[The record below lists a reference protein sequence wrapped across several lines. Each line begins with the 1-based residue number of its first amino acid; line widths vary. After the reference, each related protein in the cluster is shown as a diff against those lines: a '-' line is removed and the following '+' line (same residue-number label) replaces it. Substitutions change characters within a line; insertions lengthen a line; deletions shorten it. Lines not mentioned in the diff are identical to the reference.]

1 VHDAPPTV
9 SDGEKSVS
17 TSLSRIEGWI
27 EGVNRLPRLW
37 LALFALLMAV
47 QISPWLYPTVDGCLY
62 MKTARDFLAAPSL
75 SEFRC
80 LVPPGYPAL
89 ITPAFL
95 LGNRP
100 FLAIAVLQWLMSV
113 ALIGGVYVWARR
125 QFPSM
130 AVLLTA
136 AVMFNISLWTY
147 YRRPTK
153 EIATLAV
160 LMWTVNLMHR
170 LLDERKIGRV
180 VALTAAAAVLAA
192 YVSLMRYTA
201 ITLTLGFGLA
211 AAWLAWKQ
219 AIGWPRAVAMSA
231 TVGLVAALTLGAW
244 LYYDRTYGAG
254 GIYLREV
261 MSVYSHQAP
270 RIAKHRTSSSESDSG
285 AETLDSSSS
294 EAATSDDESAGHSP
308 PMRFLQGMIFR
319 INDIGCL
326 CVPGFWK
333 STVDPWQLPH
343 ASMVPFIGL
352 MVVLGIGWW
361 KIVRRRLD
369 VLALMLPAYF
379 LLYSHWVCDQPGGR
393 FMLPML
399 PILVASAWF
408 GVAALVRRR
417 AVLVF
422 GLLLCVHLVQ
432 AGGYWVLVDAPR
444 ARANDQNWSLVD
456 RLADQIRKR
465 HGEVAL
471 ATSVEQNCHGLWL
484 ELDWSY
490 PLRNL
495 EMQFSP
501 RVVWIVEPA
510 GLKPPKGFSVNRVD
524 GPVQLACR
532 NPDKPAATATSQAY
546 AAAKH
551 AMNAIAGNP

>member
-1 VHDAPPTV
+1 MHSAMNVSPRP
-9 SDGEKSVS
+9 SDGAG
-17 TSLSRIEGWI
+17 SLPSPLFKLQGWI
-27 EGVNRLPRLW
+27 EATNRHPRPW
-37 LALFALLMAV
+37 LALFAVLMAV

-62 MKTARDFLAAPSL
+62 MKTARDFLTVPSL

-89 ITPAFL
+89 IAPAFL
-95 LGNRP
+95 FGNRP
-100 FLAIAVLQWLMSV
+100 FLVIALLQWVLSL

-125 QFPSM
+125 QFPHV

-136 AVMFNISLWTY
+136 AVMVNISLWTY

-153 EIATLAV
+153 EVATLAL

-170 LLDERKIGRV
+170 LLDERRLGRV
-180 VALTAAAAVLAA
+180 VALTALAA
-192 YVSLMRYTA
+192 FCTAYVCLMRYTV
-201 ITLTLGFGLA
+201 ITLTLGFGSA
-211 AAWLAWKQ
+211 AAWLAWQ
-219 AIGWPRAVAMSA
+219 RFFGWKRAVAMSA
-231 TVGLVAALTLGAW
+231 AVGLVAACTLAGW

-270 RIAKHRTSSSESDSG
+270 RIDKHRLHRGEVDDQSNDSN
-285 AETLDSSSS
+285 
-294 EAATSDDESAGHSP
+294 EAVVDDESAAHSP
-308 PMRFLQGMIFR
+308 PLRFLQGMIYR

-326 CVPGFWK
+326 CVPGLWK
-333 STVDPWQLPH
+333 SSIEPWELPGP
-343 ASMVPFIGL
+343 SMLAFLGL

-361 KIVRRRLD
+361 QIVRRRLD
-369 VLALMLPAYF
+369 VLALTFPAYF

-399 PILVASAWF
+399 PIILACAWC
-408 GVAALVRRR
+408 GLTTLLRQR
-417 AVLVF
+417 ATVVF
-422 GLLLCVHLVQ
+422 GLLIGLHLAQ
-432 AGGYWVLVDAPR
+432 AGGYWLAFDAPR
-444 ARANDQNWSLVD
+444 ARANDHNWSLVD
-456 RLADQIRKR
+456 RLAGQIRER
-465 HGEVAL
+465 QGEVAL
-471 ATSVEQNCHGLWL
+471 ATSVEQGCHGLWL
-484 ELDWSY
+484 ELDWCY

-510 GLKPPKGFSVNRVD
+510 GSQPPPNFSVKRVD

-532 NPDKPAATATSQAY
+532 NPKPTAPPTGQAS
-546 AAAKH
+546 ADSRNGSA
-551 AMNAIAGNP
+551 AIAGNP

>member
-1 VHDAPPTV
+1 M
-9 SDGEKSVS
+9 S

-27 EGVNRLPRLW
+27 EGVNRRPRLW
-37 LALFALLMAV
+37 LALFAVLMAA

-125 QFPSM
+125 QCPSV
-130 AVLLTA
+130 AVLLTG
-136 AVMFNISLWTY
+136 AVMFNISLWAY

-153 EIATLAV
+153 EVATLAV

-219 AIGWPRAVAMSA
+219 AIGWPRAIAMSA
-231 TVGLVAALTLGAW
+231 TVGLVAALYACAW

-285 AETLDSSSS
+285 ADTLDNSSS
-294 EAATSDDESAGHSP
+294 EASTSDDESAGHSP
-308 PMRFLQGMIFR
+308 PARFLQGMIFR

-408 GVAALVRRR
+408 GMATLVRRR

-422 GLLLCVHLVQ
+422 GLLLGVHLVQ

-444 ARANDQNWSLVD
+444 AHANDQNWSLVD

-532 NPDKPAATATSQAY
+532 NPDKPAAPAATQAN